1 MVSFIAHLTGGGLK
15 QIMYQLVDNSTQIP
29 NTSGTSKKFPGRS
42 IFFAVADNYALARAK
57 AKTLVPADN
66 HSFSA

>member
-1 MVSFIAHLTGGGLK
+1 
-15 QIMYQLVDNSTQIP
+15 MYQLVDNSTQIP